1 MTPPR
6 RVAVTGGAGFIGSHV
21 VAALVE
27 AGTDVLVIDD
37 LSHSCGAPLP
47 EPVQLCAAD
56 EGSAEAARALVRFR
70 PQALLHLAARGG
82 VKAALRDP
90 GGHAGAVLG
99 STVSAY
105 AAAVAAGA
113 RTIVNA
119 SSGGALYGDASRLP
133 ASEDLPAQPRS
144 PYGAS
149 KAAEE
154 AYLTAF
160 RSSSGVRTVA
170 LRFGNVY
177 GPRQD
182 GDGEAG
188 VVAITCR
195 RLSAGLRPVLY
206 GDGSQTRDFVYV
218 RDVAEACLAALA
230 TAAAEGAI
238 NVGTGRETAV
248 GEVVG
253 ELVALHGAGLAAQR
267 APAREGEVSRS
278 CLAVERAERLLGWRA
293 HTALREGLRETLD
306 SFLHATDRS
315 QERSA

>member
-1 MTPPR
+1 MTLPR

-21 VAALVE
+21 VAALTE
-27 AGTDVLVIDD
+27 AGCEVLVVDD
-37 LSHSCGAPLP
+37 LSHHCGAPLP
-47 EPVQLCAAD
+47 EPVELCAAD
-56 EGSAEAARALVRFR
+56 EGSAEAAQALARFS
-70 PQALLHLAARGG
+70 PDALLHLAARGG

-90 GGHAGAVLG
+90 GGHAASVLG
-99 STVSAY
+99 STVAAY
-105 AAAVAAGA
+105 AGAARAGA
-113 RTIVNA
+113 RTIVSA

-133 ASEDLPAQPRS
+133 ADEELPARPRS

-160 RSSSGVRTVA
+160 RFSSGVRTVA

-195 RLSAGLRPVLY
+195 RLSAGLPPVLY
-206 GDGSQTRDFVYV
+206 GDGAQTRDFVFV

-230 TAAAEGAI
+230 TEQADGAI
-238 NVGTGRETAV
+238 NVGTGGETPV
-248 GEVVG
+248 GQVVE
-253 ELVALHGAGLAAQR
+253 ELVTLHGAGLTIQR
-267 APAREGEVSRS
+267 EPAREGEVSRS
-278 CLAVERAERLLGWRA
+278 CLATGRAERLLDWRA
-293 HTALREGLRETLD
+293 RTGLRDGLRETLE
-306 SFLHATDRS
+306 SFLAAASESR
-315 QERSA
+315 ERAG

>member
-1 MTPPR
+1 MTLPR

-21 VAALVE
+21 VAALLE
-27 AGTDVLVIDD
+27 GGCDVLVIDD
-37 LSHSCGAPLP
+37 LSHDCGMPPP
-47 EPVQLCAAD
+47 EPALLCVAD
-56 EGSAEAARALVRFR
+56 ERSPEAMAALARFR

-99 STVSAY
+99 STVAAY
-105 AAAVAAGA
+105 AGAVAAGA
-113 RTIVNA
+113 SAIVSA
-119 SSGGALYGDASRLP
+119 SSGGALYGDATRLP
-133 ASEDLPAQPRS
+133 SEEDLPARPRS

-160 RSSSGVRTVA
+160 RSSAGIRTLA

-195 RLSAGLRPVLY
+195 RLSAGLPPVLY
-206 GDGSQTRDFVYV
+206 GDGAQTRDFVFV
-218 RDVAEACLAALA
+218 RDVAGACLAALA
-230 TAAAEGAI
+230 TEVEGAI
-238 NVGTGRETAV
+238 NVGTGRETPIT
-248 GEVVG
+248 EVVR
-253 ELVALHGAGLAAQR
+253 ELVALHGAGLAIQH
-267 APAREGEVSRS
+267 APARDGEVRRS
-278 CLAVERAERLLGWRA
+278 CLATGRAERLLGWRA
-293 HTALREGLRETLD
+293 ESPLREGLRETLD
-306 SFLHATDRS
+306 SFL
-315 QERSA
+315 SAPAASKEWPA

>member
-1 MTPPR
+1 MTLSP

-21 VAALVE
+21 VSALVE
-27 AGTDVLVIDD
+27 AGCDVLVIDD
-37 LSHSCGAPLP
+37 LSHHCGTPPP
-47 EPVQLCAAD
+47 EPVLLCAVD
-56 EGSAEAARALVRFR
+56 EGSEEAGRALARFR

-90 GGHAGAVLG
+90 GAHAGTVLG
-99 STVSAY
+99 STVAAY
-105 AAAVAAGA
+105 AGAVAAGA
-113 RTIVNA
+113 RTIVSA
-119 SSGGALYGDASRLP
+119 SSGGALYGEASRLP
-133 ASEDLPAQPRS
+133 ADEELPARPRS

-160 RSSSGVRTVA
+160 HASAGVRTLA

-206 GDGSQTRDFVYV
+206 GDGAQTRDFVFV

-230 TAAAEGAI
+230 GEADGAI
-238 NVGTGRETAV
+238 NVGTGRETTIA
-248 GEVVG
+248 EVVG
-253 ELVALHGAGLAAQR
+253 ELVALHGSGLTVQR
-267 APAREGEVSRS
+267 APGREGEVRRS
-278 CLAVERAERLLGWRA
+278 CLATARAEQLLGWRA
-293 HTALREGLRETLD
+293 RTELRHGLRETLA
-306 SFLHATDRS
+306 SFLEAGNATGGWPG
-315 QERSA
+315 

>member
-1 MTPPR
+1 
-6 RVAVTGGAGFIGSHV
+6 
-21 VAALVE
+21 
-27 AGTDVLVIDD
+27 
-37 LSHSCGAPLP
+37 
-47 EPVQLCAAD
+47 
-56 EGSAEAARALVRFR
+56 
-70 PQALLHLAARGG
+70 
-82 VKAALRDP
+82 
-90 GGHAGAVLG
+90 
-99 STVSAY
+99 
-105 AAAVAAGA
+105 
-113 RTIVNA
+113 
-119 SSGGALYGDASRLP
+119 SRLP
-133 ASEDLPAQPRS
+133 ACEELPARPRS

-160 RSSSGVRTVA
+160 GFHSGVRTVA

-206 GDGSQTRDFVYV
+206 GDGTQTRDFVFV

-230 TAAAEGAI
+230 TGAADGPI

-253 ELVALHGAGLAAQR
+253 ELVALHGAGLAIQR
-267 APAREGEVSRS
+267 SPAREGEVRRS
-278 CLAVERAERLLGWRA
+278 CLATERAERLLGWRSR
-293 HTALREGLRETLD
+293 TGLREGLRETLE
-306 SFLHATDRS
+306 SFLDTAPHAR
-315 QERSA
+315 ERPG

>member
-1 MTPPR
+1 MTLPR

-21 VAALVE
+21 VAALIE
-27 AGTDVLVIDD
+27 GGCEVLVIDD
-37 LSHSCGAPLP
+37 LSHATGAPVP
-47 EPVQLCAAD
+47 EPVCLCAAD
-56 EGSAEAARALVRFR
+56 EGSPEAARALTRFR
-70 PQALLHLAARGG
+70 PDALLHLAARGG

-99 STVSAY
+99 STVGAY
-105 AAAVAAGA
+105 AAAVRAGA
-113 RTIVNA
+113 GVVVTA

-133 ASEDLPAQPRS
+133 ADEALPARPRS

-160 RSSSGVRTVA
+160 RFTSGVRTVA

-206 GDGSQTRDFVYV
+206 GDGAQTRDFVFV
-218 RDVAEACLAALA
+218 RDVAEACLAALGGE
-230 TAAAEGAI
+230 AAEGAI

-248 GEVVG
+248 REVVE
-253 ELVALHGAGLAAQR
+253 ELVALHGGGVAIQR
-267 APAREGEVSRS
+267 SPAREGEVRRS
-278 CLAVERAERLLGWRA
+278 CLATERAEQLLGWRA
-293 HTALREGLRETLD
+293 STGLREGVRETLD
-306 SFLHATDRS
+306 SFLGAPAESR
-315 QERSA
+315 ERPA